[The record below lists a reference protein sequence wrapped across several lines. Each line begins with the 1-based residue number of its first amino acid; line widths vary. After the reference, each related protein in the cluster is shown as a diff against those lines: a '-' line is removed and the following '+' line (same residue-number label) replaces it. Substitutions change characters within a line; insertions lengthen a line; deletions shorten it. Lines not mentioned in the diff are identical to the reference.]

1 MNNFNYF
8 FSPTSGNAIP
18 SGQGQD
24 QPQPEAGQNQPALFA
39 GIIATSVHP
48 SGQVSI
54 PPAISGYPPAYQ
66 QAPQPR
72 QLSTLD
78 VSPHSAT
85 QHLLQLDSPPL
96 DPFLA
101 IATYQPF
108 QLNEYSQPES
118 FYDYDPMRD
127 INELVREELKEAY
140 VPVEPGED
148 LSEPIRTDTIST
160 AHNTI
165 DTSAEEHF
173 MRSLS
178 DSGTSTST
186 SQDTMIASMNEYF
199 QRSLSRT
206 SESSQQIQR
215 STRRRTATETAS
227 QIKKKSS
234 ASSVTSTLP
243 SAEPAT
249 VPASVPVTV
258 HSDVSSAA
266 NQSASEQAPDT
277 NKWVIMDKSKEKPFR
292 CGYRECNKSFK
303 HLYNLEAHLVV
314 HTGMSR
320 HECTHPGCNEYF
332 GYYSV
337 LKRHILS
344 KHLIERTYVCN
355 ICNKLFSRSNNLMA
369 HRRNVHSVRD
379 ERKLLQNSATDKW
392 IMHSGNETRP
402 FQCGYEGCGK
412 TYIRK
417 QSLRRHFV
425 SHIGDSQFRC
435 YSGDCAGAVR
445 YCDSQAL
452 ARHVRR
458 KHTVVRLFTCQI
470 CNIQFLR
477 ADHLKSHREQVHSR
491 K

>member
-8 FSPTSGNAIP
+8 FSPTSGNAI
-18 SGQGQD
+18 SAGQA

-48 SGQVSI
+48 SGQALI
-54 PPAISGYPPAYQ
+54 PAMSGYPPAYQ

-72 QLSTLD
+72 QLYTLD
-78 VSPHSAT
+78 VSPHSVT
-85 QHLLQLDSPPL
+85 RHLPQLDSPPL

-108 QLNEYSQPES
+108 QLDEYSQPES
-118 FYDYDPMRD
+118 FHDYDPMKD
-127 INELVREELKEAY
+127 INELVRKEFKEAY

-148 LSEPIRTDTIST
+148 LSQPIRTDTIST

-165 DTSAEEHF
+165 DTSAVEHF
-173 MRSLS
+173 VRSLS
-178 DSGTSTST
+178 DSGTSTS
-186 SQDTMIASMNEYF
+186 QDMMIASMNEYF
-199 QRSLSRT
+199 KRSLSGT
-206 SESSQQIQR
+206 SENSQQIR
-215 STRRRTATETAS
+215 SSTRTRTATETTI
-227 QIKKKSS
+227 QVKKKSR

-249 VPASVPVTV
+249 VHASIPVTV

-314 HTGMSR
+314 HTGISR

-337 LKRHILS
+337 LKRHILTR
-344 KHLIERTYVCN
+344 HTIERPYVCD

-379 ERKLLQNSATDKW
+379 ERKQPQNSATDKW
-392 IMHSGNETRP
+392 IMHSGNEARP

-435 YSGDCAGAVR
+435 YSGDCTGAIR

-452 ARHVRR
+452 DRHIRR
-458 KHTVVRLFTCQI
+458 KHTVFRSFTCEI
-470 CNIQFLR
+470 CNSQFLR
-477 ADHLKSHREQVHSR
+477 ADHLKYHREQVHSR

>member
-8 FSPTSGNAIP
+8 FSPTTGNAI
-18 SGQGQD
+18 SAEQD
-24 QPQPEAGQNQPALFA
+24 QPQPEAGQNQPASFA
-39 GIIATSVHP
+39 GILATGVHP
-48 SGQVSI
+48 SGQALT
-54 PPAISGYPPAYQ
+54 PAISGYPPAHQ
-66 QAPQPR
+66 QTPQPR

-78 VSPHSAT
+78 VSPHPAT
-85 QHLLQLDSPPL
+85 QHLPQLGSPPL

-108 QLNEYSQPES
+108 QLDEYSQPES
-118 FYDYDPMRD
+118 FYYYDPMKD

-140 VPVEPGED
+140 LPVEPGEG
-148 LSEPIRTDTIST
+148 LSQPIRTDTIST
-160 AHNTI
+160 VHNTI
-165 DTSAEEHF
+165 DTSADEHF
-173 MRSLS
+173 VWSLS
-178 DSGTSTST
+178 DSGTSTS
-186 SQDTMIASMNEYF
+186 QDMMIASMNEYF
-199 QRSLSRT
+199 KRSLSGT
-206 SESSQQIQR
+206 SESSQQIR
-215 STRRRTATETAS
+215 SSTRTPTATETTT
-227 QIKKKSS
+227 QIKKKSR

-266 NQSASEQAPDT
+266 NQSASEQTSDT
-277 NKWVIMDKSKEKPFR
+277 DKWVIMDKSKEKPFI
-292 CGYRECNKSFK
+292 CGYRECNKGFK

-314 HTGMSR
+314 HTGISR
-320 HECTHPGCNEYF
+320 HECPHPRCNEYF

-344 KHLIERTYVCN
+344 KHSIQRPYVCD
-355 ICNKLFSRSNNLMA
+355 ICNKLFVRSNNLMA

-379 ERKLLQNSATDKW
+379 ERKQPQNSSTDKW
-392 IMHSGNETRP
+392 IMHSGDETRP
-402 FQCGYEGCGK
+402 FQCGYGGCGK

-452 ARHVRR
+452 ARHIRR
-458 KHTVVRLFTCQI
+458 QHSVVRSLPCEI
-470 CNIQFLR
+470 CNSHFLR

>member
-1 MNNFNYF
+1 MDNINYF
-8 FSPTSGNAIP
+8 NTPTARTSAN
-18 SGQGQD
+18 SGQI
-24 QPQPEAGQNQPALFA
+24 QPQPEAGQNQPAYFA
-39 GIIATSVHP
+39 GTATNLNP
-48 SGQVSI
+48 LGQAQIPVLPPISELMPPLRQFSTMDVS
-54 PPAISGYPPAYQ
+54 AHS
-66 QAPQPR
+66 APQYLP
-72 QLSTLD
+72 QLDL
-78 VSPHSAT
+78 P
-85 QHLLQLDSPPL
+85 QPDSPPL

-108 QLNEYSQPES
+108 QLDEYCQLES

-165 DTSAEEHF
+165 DTSADEHF
-173 MRSLS
+173 VRSLS
-178 DSGTSTST
+178 DSGTSS

-199 QRSLSRT
+199 KWSLSRT
-206 SESSQQIQR
+206 SESSQQIGPF
-215 STRRRTATETAS
+215 TRKRTATETTTR
-227 QIKKKSS
+227 IKKKSR
-234 ASSVTSTLP
+234 ASSATSTLP

-258 HSDVSSAA
+258 HSNVSSAA

-277 NKWVIMDKSKEKPFR
+277 NKWVITDKSKAKPFR

-314 HTGMSR
+314 HTGISKY
-320 HECTHPGCNEYF
+320 ECTHPGCNEYF

-337 LKRHILS
+337 LKRHIIS
-344 KHLIERTYVCN
+344 KHSIERPYICD
-355 ICNKLFSRSNNLMA
+355 ICNKLFSRSNNLMT

-379 ERKLLQNSATDKW
+379 ERKQLQNSATDKW

-402 FQCGYEGCGK
+402 FRCGYEGCGK

-458 KHTVVRLFTCQI
+458 KHTVFRLFTCKI

-477 ADHLKSHREQVHSR
+477 ADYLKSHREQVHSR

>member
-8 FSPTSGNAIP
+8 FSPTSGNAI
-18 SGQGQD
+18 SSGQD
-24 QPQPEAGQNQPALFA
+24 QPQPEAGQNQPASFA

-48 SGQVSI
+48 SGQALI
-54 PPAISGYPPAYQ
+54 PPAISGCPPAYQ

-72 QLSTLD
+72 QLYTLD

-85 QHLLQLDSPPL
+85 QHLPQLDSPPL

-173 MRSLS
+173 VRSLS
-178 DSGTSTST
+178 DSGSST

-199 QRSLSRT
+199 KRSLSRT
-206 SESSQQIQR
+206 SESSQQVQR
-215 STRRRTATETAS
+215 STRKRTATETTT
-227 QIKKKSS
+227 QIKKKNRV
-234 ASSVTSTLP
+234 SSVTSTLP

-249 VPASVPVTV
+249 VPASVPVKV
-258 HSDVSSAA
+258 HSNVSSAA
-266 NQSASEQAPDT
+266 NQSVSEQAPDT

-303 HLYNLEAHLVV
+303 HLHNLEAHLVV
-314 HTGMSR
+314 HTGISR

-337 LKRHILS
+337 LKRHIIS
-344 KHLIERTYVCN
+344 KHSIERPYVCD

-379 ERKLLQNSATDKW
+379 ERKQPQNSSTDKW
-392 IMHSGNETRP
+392 IMHSGDETRP
-402 FQCGYEGCGK
+402 FQCGYGGCGK

-452 ARHVRR
+452 ARHIRR
-458 KHTVVRLFTCQI
+458 QHTVVRSLACEI
-470 CNIQFLR
+470 CNSHFLR

>member
-1 MNNFNYF
+1 MNNFNNF
-8 FSPTSGNAIP
+8 FSPTSGNAI
-18 SGQGQD
+18 SAGQV
-24 QPQPEAGQNQPALFA
+24 QPQPEAGQNQPASFA
-39 GIIATSVHP
+39 GTLATSVHP
-48 SGQVSI
+48 SGQALI
-54 PPAISGYPPAYQ
+54 PAISGYPPAYQ

-78 VSPHSAT
+78 VSPHPAT
-85 QHLLQLDSPPL
+85 QHLPQLGSPPL

-101 IATYQPF
+101 IATYPPF
-108 QLNEYSQPES
+108 QLDEYSQIEP
-118 FYDYDPMRD
+118 FYDYDPMKD

-140 VPVEPGED
+140 APVEPGED
-148 LSEPIRTDTIST
+148 LSQPIRTDTIST

-165 DTSAEEHF
+165 DTSADEHF
-173 MRSLS
+173 VRSLS
-178 DSGTSTST
+178 DSGTSTS
-186 SQDTMIASMNEYF
+186 QDMMIASMNEYF
-199 QRSLSRT
+199 ERSLSGT
-206 SESSQQIQR
+206 SESSQQIR
-215 STRRRTATETAS
+215 SSTRTPTATETTT
-227 QIKKKSS
+227 QIKKKSR

-249 VPASVPVTV
+249 VPASVLVTV

-266 NQSASEQAPDT
+266 NQSASEQASDT
-277 NKWVIMDKSKEKPFR
+277 NKWVIVDKSKDKPFR

-314 HTGMSR
+314 HTGISR
-320 HECTHPGCNEYF
+320 HECPHPGCNDYF
-332 GYYSV
+332 GYYSG

-344 KHLIERTYVCN
+344 KHSIVRPYMCD
-355 ICNKLFSRSNNLMA
+355 ICNKLFSRSNNLMT
-369 HRRNVHSVRD
+369 HKRNVHSVRD
-379 ERKLLQNSATDKW
+379 ERKQPENSTDKW

-402 FQCGYEGCGK
+402 FQCGYEGCSK

-435 YSGDCAGAVR
+435 YSGDCTGAIR

-452 ARHVRR
+452 ARHIRR
-458 KHTVVRLFTCQI
+458 IHSVVRLSTCEI
-470 CNIQFLR
+470 CNSQFLR
-477 ADHLKSHREQVHSR
+477 ADQLKSHREQVHSI